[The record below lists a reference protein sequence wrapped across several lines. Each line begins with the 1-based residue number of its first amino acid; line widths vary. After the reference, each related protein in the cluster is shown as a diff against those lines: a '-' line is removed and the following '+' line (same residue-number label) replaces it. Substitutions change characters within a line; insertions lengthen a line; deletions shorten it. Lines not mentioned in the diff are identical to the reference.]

1 MKRFLISNVAMLAM
15 AASGVAAAQTATGGP
30 DAARPDG
37 ASAEQAAEGQAPAYG
52 DIVVTA
58 EKRSTSLQRVAA
70 AITAETGETLAQ
82 FGVVDQS
89 QLSKFVPGLA
99 IAAQGGNGVAFLRG
113 VGQTQGSPNTQP
125 GVAINTNGVY
135 LPRESGTTSLYDVE
149 RVEVLPG
156 PQGTLWGRNAAGGA
170 VNFIT
175 KRPVFDTEVSGSVEA
190 GNYGYIRPVVAVNV
204 PLGEAVA
211 VRAAGEYNKRDGY
224 LSNGA
229 NDRDAYSGRLSAL
242 FKPTDRLSAFV
253 MGSFTHEGGIG
264 AQSVL
269 YSERGLRGPFN
280 PSGDLYNQNFS
291 TTLLNT
297 SRDFLLIHGEFS
309 YDLTDGLNL
318 TYIPAYVEIDSDEVV
333 QFQGVRPSRLVRT
346 VDQWSHELRLS
357 NTGNGPLKWVL
368 GGYLYSAKH
377 NFVSTVG
384 VDLPQPVGSV
394 RFFNDLDSK
403 AVFGQATYA
412 LNDSLRLT
420 AGGRYSNDRF
430 DGFARTAT
438 PPRSEAAPLIGANH
452 DTNNRVDWKAGFE
465 ADVGARSML
474 YGTVQT
480 GYLMGGYTQDGRLFK
495 PATLTAYTVGT
506 KNRFLDNTLTAN
518 LEFFYYDYKD
528 YQLQYVQGNNF
539 LTANSPAR
547 IYGLQLDLV
556 AQPGPNDTFNI
567 NASAQNATIR
577 DKANLYLRDGVATS
591 IFGFQLPNAPDYT
604 ITAGWNHRFQ
614 LGGGAVLESSVQ
626 TYFNSG
632 YYTVFTHDLNTRQRA
647 YTNTDMTLTY
657 RPAGGKWSLGAFVRN
672 LEDEA
677 VIVGANKPAPLA
689 LAAPYLNPPRTYGL
703 RAEFSF

>member
-1 MKRFLISNVAMLAM
+1 MKRVLFSSAAVLALSMSSVAM
-15 AASGVAAAQTATGGP
+15 AQTAAGPSDAPPTGDAP
-30 DAARPDG
+30 AAQIDDAA
-37 ASAEQAAEGQAPAYG
+37 PAQVA

-70 AITAETGETLAQ
+70 AITAQTGETLAQ
-82 FGVVDQS
+82 VGVVDQS
-89 QLSKFVPGLA
+89 QLSKLVPGLA

-113 VGQTQGSPNTQP
+113 VGQTQGSPNAQP

-135 LPRESGTTSLYDVE
+135 LPRESGTTALYDVE

-175 KRPVFDTEVSGSVEA
+175 KRPTFETEVSGSVEV
-190 GNYGYIRPVVAVNV
+190 GNYEYVRPIVAVNV
-204 PLGEAVA
+204 PLGETFA
-211 VRAAGEYNKRDGY
+211 VRAAGEYNKRDGF

-229 NDRDAYSGRLSAL
+229 NDRDAYSGRVSAL
-242 FKPTDRLSAFV
+242 FEPTDRLSAFV

-264 AQSVL
+264 SQSVL
-269 YSERGLRGPFN
+269 YSERGVRGQFN
-280 PSGDLYNQNFS
+280 PTGDLYNQTFP
-291 TTLLNT
+291 TTLLKT
-297 SRDFLLIHGEFS
+297 SRDFLLVQGEFT
-309 YDLTDGLNL
+309 YDLTDGVNV
-318 TYIPAYVEIDSDEVV
+318 TYIPAYVEIDADEVI
-333 QFQGVRPSRLVRT
+333 QFQGVRPARLVRA
-346 VDQWSHELRLS
+346 VEQWSHEVRLAS
-357 NTGNGPLKWVL
+357 TGSGPFQWVL
-368 GGYLYSAKH
+368 GGYLYSATH
-377 NFVSTVG
+377 DFVNTVG
-384 VDLPQPVGSV
+384 VELPTPVGTV

-403 AVFGQATYA
+403 AVFGQATYS
-412 LNDSLRLT
+412 LSDSLRLT
-420 AGGRYSNDRF
+420 AGGRYSRDRF

-438 PPRSEAAPLIGANH
+438 PPRSEAAPLIGANRNT
-452 DTNNRVDWKAGFE
+452 DSRVDWKVGFE

-480 GYLMGGYTQDGRLFK
+480 GYLMGGFTQDGRLFK

-506 KNRFLDNTLTAN
+506 KNRFLNNALTAN

-528 YQLQYVQGNNF
+528 YQLQYVQGTSF

-577 DKANLYLRDGVATS
+577 DKTNLYLRDGVATS
-591 IFGFQLPNAPDYT
+591 ISGFRLPNAPDYT
-604 ITAGWNHRFQ
+604 ITAGWNHKFR
-614 LGGGAVLESSVQ
+614 LGGGAVLESFVQ
-626 TYFNSG
+626 TYFNAG
-632 YYTVFTHDLNTRQRA
+632 YYTVFTQDLNTRQRA

-657 RPAGGKWSLGAFVRN
+657 RPASRSWSLGAFVRN

-677 VIVGANKPAPLA
+677 VVVGA
-689 LAAPYLNPPRTYGL
+689 TYGV